1 MHHIRR
7 RKVMQP
13 QHSPKPFPA
22 EDGVSMAS
30 ERAAILQGRAWKL
43 QAGGK
48 LDRAATAC
56 LKALRLLDRVGES
69 DSADAANLL
78 NDLAEVESERQNAS
92 AAFSWARRAQDIEY
106 RLGNQFCGELATR
119 IRARTFKL
127 IGEARRAQG
136 EYQDAETSLKA
147 ALVIVV
153 REFGDDSIEAANAR
167 NDLGVLYKYWGR
179 FNEGLHLYE
188 RALPEVIACHGE
200 DSLEAAKLYPNIGG
214 ILHAKDD
221 FLAAEQPGRKAW
233 EISRRLLGED
243 DPGAQMDAV
252 AYAAILDGLGRYEE
266 SESLYRGA
274 LAIFEK
280 HFGSDHCEVAAT
292 MHNLAAVLCARG
304 ERQEAEH
311 LYRLSLAIKEK
322 VFEHDHPDVALTC
335 NNLGHLL
342 ISAGPYVEALPLVRH
357 AVTILQKRLPKD
369 HPHLARACANLNV
382 ATAGLSRNQ
391 RDAGICTQNPVCESQ
406 FSDKM

>member
-1 MHHIRR
+1 
-7 RKVMQP
+7 MQP
-13 QHSPKPFPA
+13 QQSPTPFPA
-22 EDGVSMAS
+22 ERGVSLAS
-30 ERAAILQGRAWKL
+30 ERVAILQETAWQL
-43 QAGGK
+43 QAEGK

-78 NDLAEVESERQNAS
+78 NDLAEVESERQNAR
-92 AAFSWARRAQDIEY
+92 AAFSCARRAQDIED
-106 RLGNQFCGELATR
+106 RLENQFCGELAAR
-119 IRARTFKL
+119 IRARTLKL
-127 IGEARRAQG
+127 IGEVRRAQG

-147 ALVIVV
+147 ALAIVV
-153 REFGDDSIEAANAR
+153 AEFGDDSIEAANAR

-179 FNEGLHLYE
+179 FDDGLRLYE
-188 RALPEVIACHGE
+188 RALPEIIACHGE
-200 DSLEAAKLYPNIGG
+200 DSLEAATLYHNIGG

-243 DPGAQMDAV
+243 DPRTQMDAV
-252 AYAAILDGLGRYEE
+252 AYAAILDGIGRYEE
-266 SESLYRGA
+266 SEALYRAA

-280 HFGSDHCEVAAT
+280 HFGSDHYEVAAA

-311 LYRLSLAIKEK
+311 FYRLSLAIKEK
-322 VFEHDHPDVALTC
+322 VFDHDHPDVALTC

-342 ISAGPYVEALPLVRH
+342 NSDGRYAEALPFVQQ
-357 AVTILQKRLPKD
+357 AVTILQKRLPQD
-369 HPHLARACANLNV
+369 HPHLALACTNLNV

-391 RDAGICTQNPVCESQ
+391 RYAGISMQNPI
-406 FSDKM
+406 